1 MTFLITLLRE
11 TLWRISAWTAEVA
24 HNLEPWPM
32 YRVTDRRS
40 GQRYF
45 SDEADG
51 YEPVE
56 AFAKS
61 LNSACNVD
69 VIEVPYYRARRI
81 PPHQMLTRV

>member
-1 MTFLITLLRE
+1 MNWFTTLLRE
-11 TLWRISAWTAEVA
+11 SLWRISAWTAVA
-24 HNLEPWPM
+24 ANGLEPCPM
-32 YRVTDRRS
+32 YRIIDHRS
-40 GQRYF
+40 GQRWF